1 MSCGGNEVQADMDS
15 GVMVGVQYSPDLQ
28 LLLQVGLKLSVYEFH
43 DGLIA
48 REEGREMT
56 SSAWF
61 FDVVSP
67 S

>member
-28 LLLQVGLKLSVYEFH
+28 LLLQVGLKLSIYEFH
-43 DGLIA
+43 YRLIA
-48 REEGREMT
+48 REERRNML
-56 SSAWF
+56 SSAWI
-61 FDVVSP
+61 FDIVNP